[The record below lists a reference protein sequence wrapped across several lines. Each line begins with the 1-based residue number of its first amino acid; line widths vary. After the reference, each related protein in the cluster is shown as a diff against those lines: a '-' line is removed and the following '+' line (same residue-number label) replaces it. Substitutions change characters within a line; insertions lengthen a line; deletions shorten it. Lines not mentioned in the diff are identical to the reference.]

1 MRLDVPM
8 KRPAKSAVE
17 LFEEAVYLLRSAP
30 ASVLAVYYAGSL
42 PFVLAF
48 EFFWA
53 DMSQSA
59 FAYDHCA
66 PAALGLAL
74 LFLWMMYW
82 QALFV
87 RRLHAELSGVGA
99 PSWRAN
105 QARRLGFLQLA
116 VQPTKFLVLP
126 VAALILLPFAGAYAF
141 YQNLMAVRDDE
152 SESLPRAVGAAR
164 KQALVWPT
172 QNWTLIAI
180 LALLEVVVF
189 LNIAAAILIAPYLAK
204 LLLGMENVFTRS
216 GLATM
221 NTTFLA
227 VTASLTYLVT
237 NPLAKAVYLLRYFYA
252 QSVKTGE
259 DLRVAQ
265 AFLPVLLVLLIPT
278 LVAAQPAPPT
288 SPPAVSIEQLN
299 HAIDDVIHRPE
310 FTWRLPRPQRPPE
323 NNPNWFIR
331 ATQAFLDATVRG
343 ARQVGRWVDQ
353 FVSWLG
359 DKLKSMLPGFGGN
372 HPGPDSRMLRAL
384 LYSLLVAVAALLG
397 WLLWRTVRSG
407 KRTRSTLEAT
417 PVAAPAVELSEADLE
432 ADQQALDQWLQ
443 LARDCMARQELR
455 LALRALYLASLAQL
469 AERSLISIQRG
480 KSNQDYARE
489 LHRKSRAT
497 PELLAVFV
505 HNVRVFERSWYG
517 QYAVDRGILE
527 QFENNLQKMRTCAP
541 RQ

>member
-17 LFEEAVYLLRSAP
+17 LYEEAVYLVRRAP
-30 ASVLAVYYAGSL
+30 ASALAAYYVGSL

-48 EFFWA
+48 QFFWA

-74 LFLWMMYW
+74 LFLWMMHW

-87 RRLHAELSGVGA
+87 RRLHAELSGVAA
-99 PSWRAN
+99 PPWGSNR
-105 QARRLGFLQLA
+105 ARRLGFLQLA

-126 VAALILLPFAGAYAF
+126 VAGLILLPFAGAYAF

-152 SESLPRAVGAAR
+152 SESLPRAIGAAR
-164 KQALVWPT
+164 KQALVWPA
-172 QNWTLIAI
+172 QNWTLLAI
-180 LALLEVVVF
+180 LAMLEVVVF

-252 QSVKTGE
+252 ESVKTGE

-265 AFLPVLLVLLIPT
+265 AFLPMLLLVLMPT
-278 LVAAQPAPPT
+278 LVTAQSTPPA
-288 SPPAVSIEQLN
+288 SPAAVSIDQLN

-310 FTWRLPRPQRPPE
+310 FTWRLPRPPRPPE

-331 ATQAFLDATVRG
+331 ATQTFLDATVRG
-343 ARQVGRWVDQ
+343 ARQVGRRVDQ

-359 DKLKSMLPGFGGN
+359 DKLKSMFPGFGGN

-384 LYSLLVAVAALLG
+384 LYSLLVAVAVLLG
-397 WLLWRTVRSG
+397 WLLWRTARSG
-407 KRTRSTLEAT
+407 KRTRAIVAT
-417 PVAAPAVELSEADLE
+417 PVAASAVELSEADLD
-432 ADQQALDQWLQ
+432 AGQQALDQWLQ

-455 LALRALYLASLAQL
+455 LALRALYLASLAYL

-489 LHRKSRAT
+489 LRRKTRAT
-497 PELLAVFV
+497 PELVAVFV
-505 HNVRVFERSWYG
+505 QNMRVFERSWYG
-517 QYAVDRGILE
+517 RHLVDRGILE
-527 QFENNLQKMRTCAP
+527 QFESNLQKMRTCAP
-541 RQ
+541 QP